1 MEKLLKTK
9 EQWAKKKK
17 KKSTLRKGMD
27 YPFKISTN
35 PSE

>member
-1 MEKLLKTK
+1 MSKK
-9 EQWAKKKK
+9 KKKK